1 MDCHVVPIFVV
12 TEVLVT
18 YKAFYGKSD
27 GQGIGEEA
35 GMWGGTQTTL
45 LPVFIDTFLFCRK
58 FL

>member
-1 MDCHVVPIFVV
+1 MVPIFVV